1 MKTTIK
7 SFIII
12 CALGLAGISNV
23 KATENCGIK
32 DLKQTSA
39 NQALSE
45 LNNNSNEAALNE
57 SIDYQ
62 KEAQLLTHLIADQAE
77 AKVTL
82 QVIGRSSVLGFEGE
96 FENNDS
102 TTDFRSEAQSIT
114 KTIADKAEA
123 IAIKKLVDEG
133 RITENR

>member
-23 KATENCGIK
+23 KATENCEIK
-32 DLKQTSA
+32 DSKQT
-39 NQALSE
+39 NQALTE
-45 LNNNSNEAALNE
+45 LNYNSQEAVLNE
-57 SIDYQ
+57 SVDYQ

-77 AKVTL
+77 TKVTL
-82 QVIGRSSVLGFEGE
+82 QVIGRSLALVCEGE

-114 KTIADKAEA
+114 RTIADKEEA
-123 IAIKKLVDEG
+123 MAIKKLVGEG
-133 RITENR
+133 RIAENR